1 MAPRHERG
9 DSAAEGEPD
18 HAEPLGHV
26 GVRFQQ
32 TDRTRGV
39 GKTGLERHPRWLVIA
54 VREPERCD
62 TRAGER
68 VTGRD
73 DVWLIGMAAEAM
85 EHRRS
90 ANRICLRQMQ
100 HAVELGVLDAD
111 SDTLR
116 WHRSLPRRG
125 GRRPWLRE
133 LSQVPIRWCRC
144 ETTS

>member
-1 MAPRHERG
+1 MR
-9 DSAAEGEPD
+9 
-18 HAEPLGHV
+18 
-26 GVRFQQ
+26 
-32 TDRTRGV
+32 RTRA
-39 GKTGLERHPRWLVIA
+39 R
-54 VREPERCD
+54 VRERCD

-125 GRRPWLRE
+125 GRFRRKLRKREQLEDLPPVFDPRARADELENLLAAFHPSDEARTDELIPEDKEPLVVAWL
-133 LSQVPIRWCRC
+133 V
-144 ETTS
+144 